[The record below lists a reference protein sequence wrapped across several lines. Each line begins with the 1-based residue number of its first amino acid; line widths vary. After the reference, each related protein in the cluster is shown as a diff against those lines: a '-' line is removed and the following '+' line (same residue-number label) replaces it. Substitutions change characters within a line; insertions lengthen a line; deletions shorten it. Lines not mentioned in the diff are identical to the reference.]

1 MKKIEDFYEID
12 NTKLQ
17 QSFITALKN
26 KDFKEFVNT
35 LDIKDETLMKYTS
48 NLEEASVEYH
58 NCKNCKSL
66 ATCKNNM
73 KGYKYT
79 PLKEKDII
87 TFSYEMCPKKEK
99 EEDTLAYQKNLEL
112 FDMPKEIKEANFKD
126 IYKDDKNRLPII
138 KYFKEFID
146 EYNKKDKPKGLYL
159 NGSFGSG
166 KTYLIAALFNE
177 MAKEDIEN
185 DKSAKERKENMKK
198 AILLIIF
205 GIIVFIVAKKGYK
218 SVITYFPEFLRSLK
232 SSFNSDYSEK
242 FNYIKK
248 VPLLLLDDIGAE
260 NTSAW
265 SRDEVLGPI
274 LQYRMEEHLPTFFT
288 SNLTLQELEKSLS
301 ITTGGVDKVKARRI
315 IERIKQ
321 LTVNMEL
328 ISKNRRN

>member
-17 QSFITALKN
+17 QSFITALKD
-26 KDFKEFVNT
+26 KDFKAFVNT

-177 MAKEDIEN
+177 MAKKDIR
-185 DKSAKERKENMKK
+185 SV
-198 AILLIIF
+198 LI
-205 GIIVFIVAKKGYK
+205 Y
-218 SVITYFPEFLRSLK
+218 YPEFLRSLK

-288 SNLTLQELEKSLS
+288 SNLTLQELEKNLS